1 MEMSGAD
8 LDRLAD
14 VRYALSAFFNPG
26 HITALR
32 WTGLKQLLSLKPF
45 IKSERVW
52 RNTRGHDRPRV
63 GAITTVADRLP

>member
-45 IKSERVW
+45 IKPERVW
-52 RNTRGHDRPRV
+52 EPNTRGHDRPAR
-63 GAITTVADRLP
+63 GRYNHCG